1 MRISDWSSDVCS
13 SDLGITLKYCI
24 AHYGG
29 DSEDTVYRWAIER
42 APWSEPYKTYEAAK
56 ADAQADYEQRIL
68 SALAVVP
75 PAKPAE
81 PDAGHVHPDTDR
93 ADRAEAREAA
103 LRKRLAQEIYA
114 SNGGAGDLFAQ
125 NADTVDIYREAA
137 QAVTSAATA
146 LSQQHHQP

>member
-13 SDLGITLKYCI
+13 SDLCI

-93 ADRAEAREAA
+93 ADRAEAREIG
-103 LRKRLAQEIYA
+103 RA
-114 SNGGAGDLFAQ
+114 SCRARVCQ
-125 NADTVDIYREAA
+125 YV
-137 QAVTSAATA
+137 
-146 LSQQHHQP
+146 

>member
-1 MRISDWSSDVCS
+1 MMILCSLHARLLVLDDFFFFFSSRRRHTRCALVTGVQTCALPIS
-13 SDLGITLKYCI
+13 LKYCI

-81 PDAGHVHPDTDR
+81 PDAGHEIGR
-93 ADRAEAREAA
+93 A
-103 LRKRLAQEIYA
+103 
-114 SNGGAGDLFAQ
+114 
-125 NADTVDIYREAA
+125 
-137 QAVTSAATA
+137 
-146 LSQQHHQP
+146 